1 MGASGGK
8 QVSFRETVEHAMAA
22 CPVHHT
28 RDQER
33 VTHPGYV
40 ERFRTLYA
48 KLTESSHEEEEAQ
61 AQADLEDSKVVSEQS
76 DNDNDQVP
84 VVTTPVTQGATSAP
98 VVTLVTASGD
108 RGAPEYSTD
117 SPSRRDRRG
126 SLGTPTAPLPRDKGG
141 IKHGTSL
148 TNLKVSVG
156 HRGIIKILIAHCRV
170 WPSLSTGHRSVQVR
184 MLCSLSS
191 QSLATVSSLL
201 PLVAASTESETA
213 GKDCK
218 NTTWKTLT
226 KNIITGV
233 RMC

>member
-76 DNDNDQVP
+76 DNDNDHVP
-84 VVTTPVTQGATSAP
+84 VTTPVTQGATSAP

-117 SPSRRDRRG
+117 SPSRRDRRV

-148 TNLKVSVG
+148 TNLKV
-156 HRGIIKILIAHCRV
+156 R
-170 WPSLSTGHRSVQVR
+170 
-184 MLCSLSS
+184 
-191 QSLATVSSLL
+191 SSL
-201 PLVAASTESETA
+201 
-213 GKDCK
+213 GD
-218 NTTWKTLT
+218 N
-226 KNIITGV
+226 
-233 RMC
+233 